1 RDIPLSNNTLQR
13 RTQELANFM
22 QNEIAEKVTTS
33 PFYSLCLDESL
44 DITRNSKV
52 IICVRYF
59 DCDRHC
65 FCEGVLCLATLC
77 DRPTG
82 KHIFES
88 VKTRLDE
95 CRISFDNLCGL
106 TADGAAAMQSA
117 RAGVLNCFQEICTQ
131 KLFMFHCFAHQEVLA
146 SKASMKTMDEVES
159 IVKKSINAVNTSS
172 INKGRFAAL
181 YKMDSERHKVLLNYN
196 PVRWL
201 SFNDN
206 VQRLFELREE
216 FISPELAQKLKDPAV
231 HGCLLFL
238 KEFLPR
244 LASVNLELQKRQPTI
259 FDSIEVIH
267 TFRMTV
273 TDIVQHL
280 QEERD
285 FTVFNELSQFL
296 SCQDESV
303 QYKVCLVVTEYL
315 NILSE
320 DLENHFSEGNFFRQY
335 ATFMTDP
342 FNNTGSTSLAANIL
356 TIFNL
361 KYLMVHMRN
370 DARLKTYF
378 TQPGVT
384 VQEFWSNV
392 FQFEDTYKPL
402 AKVALLLLSLFPTTV
417 LCERAFSAL
426 HFLKNKYRSRL
437 TDRPKSKVM
446 ISELYPPQQ
455 ESIHR
460 KTNPTH

>member
-1 RDIPLSNNTLQR
+1 RDIPLSNDTLQR
-13 RTQELANFM
+13 NTQELANFM
-22 QNEIAEKVTTS
+22 QNKITEKVATS

-52 IICVRYF
+52 IICIRYF

-106 TADGAAAMQSA
+106 TADGAAAMQK
-117 RAGVLNCFQEICTQ
+117 ICTQ

-146 SKASMKTMDEVES
+146 SKASMKTVDEVES
-159 IVKKSINAVNTSS
+159 IVKKNINAVNTSS

-181 YKMDSERHKVLLNYN
+181 CKMDSETHKVLLNYN

-201 SFNDN
+201 SFNDS
-206 VQRLFELREE
+206 VQRLFELWEE
-216 FISPELAQKLKDPAV
+216 LIEVLSTVSPELAQKLKDPVV

-238 KEFLPR
+238 KEFLPK
-244 LASVNLELQKRQPTI
+244 LASVNLELQKRQLTI

-303 QYKVCLVVTEYL
+303 QHKVCLVATEYL
-315 NILSE
+315 SILSE
-320 DLENHFSEGNFFRQY
+320 DLENRFSEGNFFLQY

-356 TIFNL
+356 TTLQDRLASFASVDLSNL
-361 KYLMVHMRN
+361 N
-370 DARLKTYF
+370 
-378 TQPGVT
+378 QPGVT

-417 LCERAFSAL
+417 LCEGAFSAL

-437 TDRPKSKVM
+437 TDA
-446 ISELYPPQQ
+446 
-455 ESIHR
+455 
-460 KTNPTH
+460 